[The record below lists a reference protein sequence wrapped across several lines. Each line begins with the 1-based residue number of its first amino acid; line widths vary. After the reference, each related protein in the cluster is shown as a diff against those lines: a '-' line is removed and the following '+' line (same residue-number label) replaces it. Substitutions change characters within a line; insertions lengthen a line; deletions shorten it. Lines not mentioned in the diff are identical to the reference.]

1 MQFWK
6 PYISKSEYHHAMH
19 DLDLTSLRLFVAV
32 CETRNIARAAERQ
45 AIVGSAISKRLS
57 ALEATVGTP
66 LLQRRRRG
74 VEPTPAGEALL
85 EHARALLAGQERIA
99 RDMAAFAAG
108 VRGQV
113 RIPATAS
120 AIAESLADD
129 VAAFL
134 KQPEHRDIRIDIEER
149 VSTGV
154 LSGLREGVA
163 ALGICWDVAD
173 FAGLQTRPWRGD
185 QLSVVVPRGHP
196 LAAQASVWLA
206 QTLDEDHV
214 SLPPSSA
221 VQLMLQRAAALAGK
235 PLNYRVVVATFD
247 AALRVVR
254 AGLANVYAALLTGV
268 NRFDA
273 CLAGIGGC
281 PHAPGA
287 SGNVATEDL
296 AYLLR
301 SMGLDTGIDLP
312 ALLALRAQVAGWLAG
327 ESLHGTIA
335 QAGLPRTL
343 TPAAALA

>member
-6 PYISKSEYHHAMH
+6 LWISKPEYHIAMH

-74 VEPTPAGEALL
+74 VEPTPAGDALL

-113 RIPATAS
+113 RILATAS

-185 QLSVVVPRGHP
+185 QLSVVVPHGHP
-196 LAAQASVWLA
+196 LAAHTSLWLA

-254 AGLANVYAALLTGV
+254 AGLAISV
-268 NRFDA
+268 
-273 CLAGIGGC
+273 
-281 PHAPGA
+281 
-287 SGNVATEDL
+287 
-296 AYLLR
+296 
-301 SMGLDTGIDLP
+301 LP
-312 ALLALRAQVAGWLAG
+312 AELARPYADAFGLSVVPLLYHWARRRFA
-327 ESLHGTIA
+327 IA
-335 QAGLPRTL
+335 TRGDDTL
-343 TPAAALA
+343 TPAARLLVEHLGAAGRVGEAKFE